1 MDAIIVSDACRRI
14 EEEIQRLR
22 MVLASLTAER
32 DELRCHICPELEAR
46 YAQAVGDLQ
55 IRIHLQEI
63 LIQEFRISI
72 ELARAALNREKVI
85 SREEIED
92 QVRRRYQT
100 FHDRVGEE
108 RRKAER
114 AKREQKE
121 RESRQRQYERAW
133 RDRYGGDGEA
143 GDKASGEDGHAKGK
157 AGRMPDAKELYR
169 KLVKR
174 LHPDMNPDGTEREKE
189 LFSRAVTAY
198 QEGDILTLQDIY
210 HEVFGDGT
218 AEDEGRKAQS
228 YEELTALRD
237 RLKEQIRLLQEEIR
251 TIRESFPYNMKEML
265 DDPAAVAAKRE
276 ELQRQISR
284 NDEALK
290 RLDGISKEIVR
301 EMEALRKKKG
311 GADG

>member
-46 YAQAVGDLQ
+46 YVQAVGDLQ

-72 ELARAALNREKVI
+72 ELARATLNREKVI

-100 FHDRVGEE
+100 FHDRVGKE

-133 RDRYGGDGEA
+133 RDRYGKEA
-143 GDKASGEDGHAKGK
+143 SREDGHAKGK

-189 LFSRAVTAY
+189 LFRRAVKAY

-218 AEDEGRKAQS
+218 AEDEGRKTQS

-251 TIRESFPYNMKEML
+251 MIRESFPYNMKELL
-265 DDPAAVAAKRE
+265 DDPEAVAAKRE

-290 RLDGISKEIVR
+290 RLNGILKEVVR

>member
-133 RDRYGGDGEA
+133 RDRYGGDAGKEA
-143 GDKASGEDGHAKGK
+143 SREDGHAKRK

-189 LFSRAVTAY
+189 LFRRAVKAY
-198 QEGDILTLQDIY
+198 QEGDIATLQEVYD
-210 HEVFGDGT
+210 EVFGDET
-218 AEDEGRKAQS
+218 AADTGWKARS

-251 TIRESFPYNMKEML
+251 AIRESFPYSMKEML

>member
-121 RESRQRQYERAW
+121 RERRQRQYERAW
-133 RDRYGGDGEA
+133 RDRYGGDAGKEA
-143 GDKASGEDGHAKGK
+143 SREDGHAKGK

-189 LFSRAVTAY
+189 LFRRAVKAY
-198 QEGDILTLQDIY
+198 QEGDIATLQEVYD
-210 HEVFGDGT
+210 EVFGDET
-218 AEDEGRKAQS
+218 AADTGWKARS

-251 TIRESFPYNMKEML
+251 AIRESFPYSMKEML

>member
-108 RRKAER
+108 R
-114 AKREQKE
+114 
-121 RESRQRQYERAW
+121 
-133 RDRYGGDGEA
+133 
-143 GDKASGEDGHAKGK
+143 
-157 AGRMPDAKELYR
+157 
-169 KLVKR
+169 
-174 LHPDMNPDGTEREKE
+174 
-189 LFSRAVTAY
+189 
-198 QEGDILTLQDIY
+198 
-210 HEVFGDGT
+210 
-218 AEDEGRKAQS
+218 
-228 YEELTALRD
+228 
-237 RLKEQIRLLQEEIR
+237 
-251 TIRESFPYNMKEML
+251 
-265 DDPAAVAAKRE
+265 
-276 ELQRQISR
+276 
-284 NDEALK
+284 
-290 RLDGISKEIVR
+290 
-301 EMEALRKKKG
+301 
-311 GADG
+311 

>member
-46 YAQAVGDLQ
+46 YVQAVGDLQ

-100 FHDRVGEE
+100 FHDRVGKE

-133 RDRYGGDGEA
+133 RDRYGKEA
-143 GDKASGEDGHAKGK
+143 SREDGHAKGK

-189 LFSRAVTAY
+189 LFRRAVKAY

-218 AEDEGRKAQS
+218 AEDEGRKTQS

-251 TIRESFPYNMKEML
+251 MIRESFPYNMKELL
-265 DDPAAVAAKRE
+265 DDPEAVAAKRE

-290 RLDGISKEIVR
+290 RLNGILKEVVR

>member
-32 DELRCHICPELEAR
+32 DELRCYICPELEAR
-46 YAQAVGDLQ
+46 YARAIGDLQ
-55 IRIHLQEI
+55 IQINIQEI
-63 LIQEFRISI
+63 LIQEYKAGI
-72 ELARAALNREKVI
+72 ELTRAALNREKAI
-85 SREEIED
+85 SGEEIRD
-92 QVRRRYQT
+92 QVRRKYQT
-100 FHDRVGEE
+100 FHERVGEE
-108 RRKAER
+108 RKKAER
-114 AKREQKE
+114 AKREQRE
-121 RESRQRQYERAW
+121 RERRQRRYEREW

-143 GDKASGEDGHAKGK
+143 GDKASGEKGRTEEK
-157 AGRMPDAKELYR
+157 AERMPDAKELYR
-169 KLVKR
+169 KIVKR
-174 LHPDMNPDGTEREKE
+174 LHPDVNPDATEREKE

-251 TIRESFPYNMKEML
+251 TIRESFPYNMKELL
-265 DDPAAVAAKRE
+265 DDPEAVAAKRE
-276 ELQRQISR
+276 ELQRQISQ

-290 RLDGISKEIVR
+290 RLNGILKEVVR
-301 EMEALRKKKG
+301 EMEALRRKKG

>member
-133 RDRYGGDGEA
+133 RDRYGC
-143 GDKASGEDGHAKGK
+143 
-157 AGRMPDAKELYR
+157 
-169 KLVKR
+169 
-174 LHPDMNPDGTEREKE
+174 
-189 LFSRAVTAY
+189 
-198 QEGDILTLQDIY
+198 
-210 HEVFGDGT
+210 
-218 AEDEGRKAQS
+218 
-228 YEELTALRD
+228 
-237 RLKEQIRLLQEEIR
+237 R
-251 TIRESFPYNMKEML
+251 TQKSSTGSL
-265 DDPAAVAAKRE
+265 
-276 ELQRQISR
+276 
-284 NDEALK
+284 
-290 RLDGISKEIVR
+290 
-301 EMEALRKKKG
+301 
-311 GADG
+311 

>member
-1 MDAIIVSDACRRI
+1 M
-14 EEEIQRLR
+14 
-22 MVLASLTAER
+22 
-32 DELRCHICPELEAR
+32 
-46 YAQAVGDLQ
+46 
-55 IRIHLQEI
+55 
-63 LIQEFRISI
+63 
-72 ELARAALNREKVI
+72 
-85 SREEIED
+85 
-92 QVRRRYQT
+92 
-100 FHDRVGEE
+100 
-108 RRKAER
+108 
-114 AKREQKE
+114 
-121 RESRQRQYERAW
+121 
-133 RDRYGGDGEA
+133 A
-143 GDKASGEDGHAKGK
+143 GPV
-157 AGRMPDAKELYR
+157 RMPDAKELYR

-189 LFSRAVTAY
+189 LFRRAVKAY
-198 QEGDILTLQDIY
+198 QEGDIATLQEVYD
-210 HEVFGDGT
+210 EVFGDET
-218 AEDEGRKAQS
+218 AADTGWKARS

-251 TIRESFPYNMKEML
+251 AIRESFPYSMKEML